1 MGCMPFEEA
10 ERRDFLFPFSEMAIC
25 VKNEKIADIQA
36 KKQVGTFYL
45 TAKGDSKK

>member
-1 MGCMPFEEA
+1 MFAVWGDGF
-10 ERRDFLFPFSEMAIC
+10 RKVNIST
-25 VKNEKIADIQA
+25 KNEKIADIQA